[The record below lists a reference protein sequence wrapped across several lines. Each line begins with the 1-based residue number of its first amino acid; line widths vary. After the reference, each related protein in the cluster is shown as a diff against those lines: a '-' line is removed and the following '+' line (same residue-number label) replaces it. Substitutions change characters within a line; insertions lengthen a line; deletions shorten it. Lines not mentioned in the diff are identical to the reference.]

1 MSTIH
6 LGQQLGPLGPG
17 RIVAIKR
24 LQEASAHNADFRRM
38 FLDEARITSRL
49 EHPHLVRTLDVV
61 STDTELLIVMELV
74 RGDAL
79 SSLLSRCKSAG
90 TRIPLPILSAIVVGA
105 LDGLHAAHEAV
116 GSDGAPLEVVHR
128 DVSPHNILV
137 GTDGVA
143 RIADFGIAKA
153 LGRAHVTRSGELKGK
168 LAFMAPEQ
176 IRGAAVDRRA
186 DVYAVAVVLWEACT
200 GARLFA
206 GDGVN
211 VVFQVLEDAPSP
223 PSQLRPEIPPPL
235 EKLILRGLQKDASKR
250 FASAFEM
257 ARALEAVVSPARPH
271 EVGAWVREVGRENL
285 EKQSELIRAVERAD
299 PGSSASALPEDLGS
313 ARATIPGSSPP
324 WAPDAGQVMDRKRQ
338 QLRTK
343 EQVELARGQLHASLA
358 RLMEVGPNR
367 DRALE
372 AQVLRQV
379 VHLQELA
386 AESGEVALDPHK
398 VAQLETED
406 DDVCIRRNGG
416 LSIGKLGGA
425 ASFLPGGSFAGQ
437 LILRGAPAA
446 ILTADAGLYAVLG
459 NVRAWV
465 STG

>member
-1 MSTIH
+1 MATIH
-6 LGQQLGPLGPG
+6 LGRQLGPLGPG

-79 SSLLSRCKSAG
+79 SSLLRRCKSTG

-105 LDGLHAAHEAV
+105 LDGLHAAHETV

-153 LGRAHVTRSGELKGK
+153 LGRTHATRSGELKGK

-176 IRGAAVDRRA
+176 IRGADVDRRA
-186 DVYAVAVVLWEACT
+186 DVYAVAVVLWEAST

-206 GDGVN
+206 GDEAN
-211 VVFQVLEDAPSP
+211 VMFQVLEDAPSP
-223 PSQLRPEIPPPL
+223 PSQLRPEIPAPL
-235 EKLILRGLQKDASKR
+235 ERLILQGLQKDASKR
-250 FASAFEM
+250 FASAFDM
-257 ARALEAVVSPARPH
+257 ARALEAAVPPARPH
-271 EVGAWVREVGRENL
+271 EVGAWVSEVGRESL
-285 EKQSELIRAVERAD
+285 EKQSELIRAAERAD
-299 PGSSASALPEDLGS
+299 PGSSASPAPEALGL
-313 ARATIPGSSPP
+313 ARAPTPESSPP
-324 WAPDAGQVMDRKRQ
+324 WAPEASQVLDRERHHPQ
-338 QLRTK
+338 ANERI
-343 EQVELARGQLHASLA
+343 EVARSQLHASLA
-358 RLMEVGPNR
+358 RLIEVGPNR
-367 DRALE
+367 DYALE
-372 AQVLRQV
+372 AEVLRRV
-379 VHLQELA
+379 VHLQQLA
-386 AESGEVALDPHK
+386 AESGEVALDPHRL
-398 VAQLETED
+398 AQLETED
-406 DDVCIRRNGG
+406 DDVCTRRNGG
-416 LSIGKLGGA
+416 LSIGKVGGA
-425 ASFLPGGSFAGQ
+425 ARFLPGGSFAGQ
-437 LILRGAPAA
+437 LILRGAPVA
-446 ILTADAGLYAVLG
+446 ILTADVGLYAVLG